1 MRLLDQVVIVT
12 GGGSG
17 IGRAYCERLVLEGA
31 KVVVVDRDGP
41 AVDEFAG
48 VVNAS
53 TEDERA
59 LAVTAD
65 VTDESEVREVV
76 ACALNRFGHVDGLVN
91 NVGLYP
97 HQSFEDVSVDDWD
110 RIMRVNVRST
120 FLCSQATLPTMR
132 ERGRGKI
139 VNIATNLIW
148 IGLPGMVPAGPE
160 VVDHLVVGHPIQP
173 CPERRPTVLVP
184 GDGLPGLQEH
194 LLCEVL
200 RYLPVARAHEQV
212 SQDLRLEAVVEGA
225 EGLGIPFPG
234 AVDERTDDP
243 RFLIRRLCGAPSRF
257 RLIQRNMPRSVRQSW
272 RHRRCSGAVSALGTV
287 TRKGKRI
294 GGGAHAGMERC
305 AAFAGNSLRA

>member
-76 ACALNRFGHVDGLVN
+76 ACALDRFGHVDGLVN

-148 IGLPGMVPAGPE
+148 IGLPGMVPYVTAKAAILGFTRSLAKEVGP
-160 VVDHLVVGHPIQP
+160 HGI
-173 CPERRPTVLVP
+173 TVN
-184 GDGLPGLQEH
+184 
-194 LLCEVL
+194 
-200 RYLPVARAHEQV
+200 AIA
-212 SQDLRLEAVVEGA
+212 
-225 EGLGIPFPG
+225 PG
-234 AVDERTDDP
+234 AVIGQPDALKGQSADTLNRIVG
-243 RFLIRRLCGAPSRF
+243 FQAIRRPQS
-257 RLIQRNMPRSVRQSW
+257 QRDL
-272 RHRRCSGAVSALGTV
+272 LGTLV
-287 TRKGKRI
+287 FLLSEDSDFMTGQVLTVD
-294 GGGAHAGMERC
+294 GGLTVH
-305 AAFAGNSLRA
+305 

>member
-76 ACALNRFGHVDGLVN
+76 ACALDRFGHVDGLVN

-148 IGLPGMVPAGPE
+148 IGLPGMVPYVTAKAAILGFTRSLAKEVGPHGITANAIAPGFVATELIGQFSEDMRDRLRRQNPVGRMCLPEE
-160 VVDHLVVGHPIQP
+160 VAALV
-173 CPERRPTVLVP
+173 TY
-184 GDGLPGLQEH
+184 
-194 LLCEVL
+194 LCST
-200 RYLPVARAHEQV
+200 Q
-212 SQDLRLEAVVEGA
+212 
-225 EGLGIPFPG
+225 
-234 AVDERTDDP
+234 
-243 RFLIRRLCGAPSRF
+243 
-257 RLIQRNMPRSVRQSW
+257 
-272 RHRRCSGAVSALGTV
+272 
-287 TRKGKRI
+287 
-294 GGGAHAGMERC
+294 
-305 AAFAGNSLRA
+305 AAFINGECICIDGGRRDFYWG

>member
-1 MRLLDQVVIVT
+1 VRLLDQVVIVT

-76 ACALNRFGHVDGLVN
+76 ACALDRFGHVDGLVN

-148 IGLPGMVPAGPE
+148 IGLPGMVPYVTAKAAILGFTRSLAKEVGP
-160 VVDHLVVGHPIQP
+160 HGI
-173 CPERRPTVLVP
+173 TVN
-184 GDGLPGLQEH
+184 
-194 LLCEVL
+194 
-200 RYLPVARAHEQV
+200 AIA
-212 SQDLRLEAVVEGA
+212 
-225 EGLGIPFPG
+225 PG
-234 AVDERTDDP
+234 AVIGQPDALKGQSADTLNRIVG
-243 RFLIRRLCGAPSRF
+243 FQAIRRPQS
-257 RLIQRNMPRSVRQSW
+257 QRDL
-272 RHRRCSGAVSALGTV
+272 LGTLV
-287 TRKGKRI
+287 FLLSEDSDFMTGQVLTVD
-294 GGGAHAGMERC
+294 GGLTVH
-305 AAFAGNSLRA
+305 